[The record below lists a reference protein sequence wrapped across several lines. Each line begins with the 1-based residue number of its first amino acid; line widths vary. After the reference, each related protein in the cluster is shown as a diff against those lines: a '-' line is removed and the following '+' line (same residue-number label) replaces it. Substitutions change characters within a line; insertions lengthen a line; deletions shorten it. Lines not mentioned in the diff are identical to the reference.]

1 MRRSITLSMLAAT
14 VVLAATGLVG
24 CTGGAASA
32 NQSVEDACKVVQ
44 TEMTSFQTEMAGL
57 AGELSSGDTDA
68 AKKAF
73 SAVTTKLDDIAGKV
87 GNAEVKDAV
96 TGMSKAFGTVV
107 EGISGSTPDPS
118 LLTELSDSASKLQTL
133 CPGLN

>member
-24 CTGGAASA
+24 CTGGAVSA

-57 AGELSSGDTDA
+57 AGELTSGDTDA

-96 TGMSKAFGTVV
+96 SGMSQAFGTVV